1 MAVATHLAD
10 KSALARFHLPT
21 VAARLRPLVEAGLV
35 GTCGMVELEMRW
47 SARSHAELQ
56 AVVADRERGYEWIPM
71 PDEVWSR
78 ALELQRALSAQ
89 GALRSVKFADLLLAA
104 TAERHGV
111 TVLHYDRDFDV
122 LAEVSALRAE
132 WVVPAGS
139 VP

>member
-47 SARSHAELQ
+47 SARSHDEYRT
-56 AVVADRERGYEWIPM
+56 VVADRDRGYERIPM

-78 ALELQRALSAQ
+78 ALELQRALSAR
-89 GALRSVKFADLLLAA
+89 GRLRSVRFPDLLIAA
-104 TAERHGV
+104 TAERHDV
-111 TVLHYDRDFDV
+111 TVLHYDRDFDL
-122 LAEVSALRAE
+122 LAEVSDLRAE

>member
-1 MAVATHLAD
+1 MAVVSHLAD
-10 KSALARFHLPT
+10 KSALARFHVPA
-21 VAARLRPLVEAGLV
+21 VAARLRPLVDAGLV
-35 GTCGMVELEMRW
+35 GTCGIVELEMRW

-56 AVVADRERGYEWIPM
+56 AVVADRERGYEWLPM

-78 ALELQRALSAQ
+78 ALELQRALSAR
-89 GALRSVKFADLLLAA
+89 GRLRSVRFPDLLLAA

-111 TVLHYDRDFDV
+111 TVLHYDRDFDL
-122 LAEVSALRAE
+122 LAEVSDLRAE

>member
-21 VAARLRPLVEAGLV
+21 VSARLRPLLDAGLV
-35 GTCGMVELEMRW
+35 GTCGMVELEVRW
-47 SARSHAELQ
+47 SARSHDEYGAI
-56 AVVADRERGYEWIPM
+56 AADRDHGYEWIPT

-89 GALRSVKFADLLLAA
+89 GRLRSVRFPDLLIAA
-104 TAERHGV
+104 TAERHRL
-111 TVLHYDRDFDV
+111 TVLHYDADFDLV
-122 LAEVSALRAE
+122 ADVCDLKTE